1 MHECELPHV
10 SRSFER
16 DRLRAIFD
24 ELSRRDPVGYDIR
37 MFHKLMVV
45 APWAL
50 LALIACATISP
61 IQDRPTL
68 LTSSSFEHLAAF
80 AVLGALF
87 YLVYP
92 RHIAFV
98 CLIVL
103 GSAVVLELV
112 QLLTPDRHGRF
123 PDAVEKIAGG
133 AAGIVAGRAILNLER
148 AKRWFQN

>member
-45 APWAL
+45 AAWAL

-61 IQDRPTL
+61 IQDRPIL

-112 QLLTPDRHGRF
+112 QLLTPDRHGRV